1 MGANG
6 YRLPLAVGVAIAAA
20 GAATVAL
27 RPRRGLMEPA
37 PVDAEGYF
45 SQEEIDRA
53 RRYQRP
59 RRALGF
65 AGLALEGGALAL
77 VASRPPEALR
87 SAGERPLA
95 SAAAAGAALSLG
107 LSAVTL
113 PLGAVS
119 HHRAVDAG
127 ISVQTW
133 GGWAGDVAKA
143 TAIETAMA
151 GAGSAGAM
159 IVIRRFP
166 DNWWAPVSA
175 GAVAVSALLVALQ
188 PVLLDPVF
196 NKFTPLEEGELR
208 SEVLEL
214 AGRADVDVGEVY
226 RVDASRRTT
235 AANAYVNGLGRT
247 KRVVLFDTLLRDFP
261 PAEVSSVVAHE
272 LSHVKHRD
280 VPRFLAWMAIA
291 APAGAHLV
299 QRLAERIAGEERGS
313 PAMLPALALSAGVVS
328 FFGGVAGAALSRK
341 VEVRADVFSLDLAG
355 DPDAFISLERR
366 LALKALAEPRPPRLL
381 QKLFGTHPP
390 TVERIGLGLAWGAT
404 RRLPDTAAA
413 AAPRRT
419 PEGS

>member
-1 MGANG
+1 
-6 YRLPLAVGVAIAAA
+6 
-20 GAATVAL
+20 
-27 RPRRGLMEPA
+27 MEPA

-45 SQEEIDRA
+45 SEEEIDRA

-59 RRALGF
+59 RRVLGF
-65 AGLALEGGALAL
+65 AGLALEGTALGL
-77 VASRPPEALR
+77 VATHPPEALR
-87 SAGERPLA
+87 NAAERPLA
-95 SAAAAGAALSLG
+95 GAAAAGAALSLG
-107 LSAVTL
+107 MSALTL

-119 HHRAVDAG
+119 HRRAVEAG
-127 ISVQTW
+127 ISVQSW
-133 GGWAGDVAKA
+133 GAWAGDLAKA
-143 TAIETAMA
+143 GAIETVMA

-159 IVIRRFP
+159 LVIRRFP

-175 GAVAVSALLVALQ
+175 GAVALSALLVALQ
-188 PVLLDPVF
+188 PVLLDPIF

-214 AGRADVDVGEVY
+214 AERASVDVGEVF
-226 RVDASRRTT
+226 RVDASKRTT

-280 VPRFLAWMAIA
+280 VPRFLAWMALA
-291 APAGAHLV
+291 APAGTHLV
-299 QRLAERIAGEERGS
+299 QRLAERIAGEERGK
-313 PAMLPALALSAGVVS
+313 PGMLPALALSAGIVS
-328 FFGGVAGAALSRK
+328 FFGGMAGAALSRK

-366 LALKALAEPRPPRLL
+366 LALKAVAEPRPPKLL
-381 QKLFGTHPP
+381 HKLFGTHPP
-390 TVERIGLGLAWGAT
+390 TVERIGLGLAWA
-404 RRLPDTAAA
+404 RSRPRTAAA
-413 AAPRRT
+413 EADPRPRT

>member
-1 MGANG
+1 
-6 YRLPLAVGVAIAAA
+6 
-20 GAATVAL
+20 
-27 RPRRGLMEPA
+27 MEPA

-59 RRALGF
+59 RRALGL

-77 VASRPPEALR
+77 VASKPPEALR
-87 SAGERPLA
+87 SASERPLA
-95 SAAAAGAALSLG
+95 GAAAAGAALSLG

-127 ISVQTW
+127 ISVQSW

-175 GAVAVSALLVALQ
+175 GAVALSALLVALQ
-188 PVLLDPVF
+188 PVLLDPIF

-299 QRLAERIAGEERGS
+299 QRLAERIAGDERGG
-313 PAMLPALALSAGVVS
+313 PAMLPALALSAGIVS

-355 DPDAFISLERR
+355 DADAFISLERR
-366 LALKALAEPRPPRLL
+366 LALKAVAEPRPPRLL

-390 TVERIGLGLAWGAT
+390 TVERIGLGLAWA
-404 RRLPDTAAA
+404 RPRPRTAAGESLR
-413 AAPRRT
+413 PRT

>member
-1 MGANG
+1 
-6 YRLPLAVGVAIAAA
+6 
-20 GAATVAL
+20 
-27 RPRRGLMEPA
+27 MEPA

-45 SQEEIDRA
+45 SEEEIDRA

-59 RRALGF
+59 RRALGL
-65 AGLALEGGALAL
+65 LALGVEGGALAL
-77 VASRPPEALR
+77 VTMRPPRALQKAESRPI
-87 SAGERPLA
+87 
-95 SAAAAGAALSLG
+95 AGAAAVGAG
-107 LSAVTL
+107 LSAGLTALGL
-113 PLGAVS
+113 PLNAVN
-119 HHRAVDAG
+119 HRRAVDAG
-127 ISVQTW
+127 ISVQSW
-133 GGWAGDVAKA
+133 GGWLGDVGKA
-143 TAIETAMA
+143 TAIETGMA
-151 GAGSAGAM
+151 AAGSAGAM
-159 IVIRRFP
+159 LVIRRYP
-166 DNWWAPVSA
+166 DSWWAPVSA
-175 GAVAVSALLVALQ
+175 SAMALSALLVALQ

-196 NKFTPLEEGELR
+196 NKFTPLEKGELR

-214 AGRADVDVGEVY
+214 AGRAGVDVGEVY

-280 VPRFLAWMAIA
+280 VPRFLAWMGIA
-291 APAGAHLV
+291 APAAAHLV
-299 QRLAERIAGEERGS
+299 QRLAERLAGDTRNG
-313 PAMLPALALSAGVVS
+313 PAMLPALALSAGMVS
-328 FFGGVAGAALSRK
+328 FFGGVAGTALSRR

-366 LALKALAEPRPPRLL
+366 LAIKALADPKPPALL

-390 TVERIGLGLAWGAT
+390 TVDRIGLALAWAAT
-404 RRLPDTAAA
+404 RRPLPGGTAAA

>member
-1 MGANG
+1 MK
-6 YRLPLAVGVAIAAA
+6 
-20 GAATVAL
+20 
-27 RPRRGLMEPA
+27 PA

-45 SQEEIDRA
+45 SEEEIDRA
-53 RRYQRP
+53 RSYQRP
-59 RRALGF
+59 RRALGL
-65 AGLALEGGALAL
+65 AGMALEGGALGL
-77 VASRPPEALR
+77 LASRPPGALR
-87 SAGERPLA
+87 KADERPLA
-95 SAAAAGAALSLG
+95 GAAAAGAGLSLG
-107 LSAVTL
+107 LSALTL

-119 HHRAVDAG
+119 HRRAVDAG
-127 ISVQTW
+127 ISVQSWRPW
-133 GGWAGDVAKA
+133 GADVAKA
-143 TAIETAMA
+143 TAIETALA
-151 GAGSAGAM
+151 GAGAAGAM
-159 IVIRRFP
+159 LVIRRFP

-175 GAVAVSALLVALQ
+175 GAVALSALMVALQ

-208 SEVLEL
+208 GDVLEL
-214 AGRADVDVGEVY
+214 AERAEVDVGEVY
-226 RVDASRRTT
+226 RVDASKRTT

-299 QRLAERIAGEERGS
+299 QRLAERIAGEERGR
-313 PAMLPALALSAGVVS
+313 PAMLPALALSAGIVS

-381 QKLFGTHPP
+381 QRLFGTHPP
-390 TVERIGLGLAWGAT
+390 TVERIGVGLAWRAT
-404 RRLPDTAAA
+404 RPLPDTAAA
-413 AAPRRT
+413 AAAAAGSAQADPRRT